1 MTAPSVLTRPLLLRL
16 LRKLSRE
23 LEKQEVRGEILV
35 LGGCAFVLAFKSRPA
50 TKDLDAIFEPKA
62 TILSIADRL
71 AKEEGLPEGWLNDGV
86 KGFLSGTG
94 ETEPFLDLPGLRV
107 FVPSA
112 EYLFAM
118 KALSMRLSE
127 ESRDLEDLKFL
138 IPRLEIRT
146 LKEAMQLVEKY
157 YPEERIPTKTSYA
170 LEELLEGVFVEKPA
184 VKAQGKKTKPKPHQ

>member
-23 LEKQEVRGEILV
+23 LEKQAVRGEILV

-50 TKDLDAIFEPKA
+50 TRDLDAIFEPKT
-62 TILSIADRL
+62 TILSIADRV

-86 KGFLSGTG
+86 KGFLSGAG

-127 ESRDLEDLKFL
+127 ESRDIEDLKFL
-138 IPRLEIRT
+138 IPRLGIRT
-146 LKEAMQLVEKY
+146 LKEAMHLMEKY
-157 YPEERIPTKTSYA
+157 YPEERIPTKGLSA
-170 LEELLEGVFVEKPA
+170 NKVWPRRRLAGMDGEEASEGRCGA
-184 VKAQGKKTKPKPHQ
+184 IG